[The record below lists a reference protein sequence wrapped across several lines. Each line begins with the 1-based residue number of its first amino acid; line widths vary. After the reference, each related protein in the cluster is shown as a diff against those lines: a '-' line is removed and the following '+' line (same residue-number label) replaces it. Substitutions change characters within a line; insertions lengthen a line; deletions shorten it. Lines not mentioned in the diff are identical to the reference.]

1 MLGGHFIGAVHAPPL
16 FPGSSTPCS
25 PTGWSNPAARPACTR
40 PILAAY
46 SAGTALVPGRS
57 TLPAKPSCRATQ
69 IAPIHDHGESCPRA
83 LPGADSHT
91 PPPSRSP
98 DPNSSPAEVH
108 HRFFFRRAS
117 ARSMDRGLIETPKRC
132 LIASDTFFSVG
143 EAARHCSTKSRTSSV
158 HL

>member
-46 SAGTALVPGRS
+46 SAGTAVVPGRS

-91 PPPSRSP
+91 PRPVDPLIQTLHRPRSII
-98 DPNSSPAEVH
+98 V
-108 HRFFFRRAS
+108 
-117 ARSMDRGLIETPKRC
+117 
-132 LIASDTFFSVG
+132 FFSVVPAHVRWIAG
-143 EAARHCSTKSRTSSV
+143 
-158 HL
+158 